1 MLARSQDIVSE
12 WSGISTGKKEDE
24 LLSVSV
30 LLTTLNDLYA
40 TIDFITA
47 SIGNLLWYV
56 LCVGLTV
63 QHTKMYIPRFSF
75 GSPSHIYLK

>member
-30 LLTTLNDLYA
+30 LLATLNDLYA

-56 LCVGLTV
+56 LYVGLTV

>member
-1 MLARSQDIVSE
+1 MLARSQDIVSK
-12 WSGISTGKKEDE
+12 WSGIFTGKKEDE

-40 TIDFITA
+40 TIDFINA
-47 SIGNLLWYV
+47 SIGNLLWYI
-56 LCVGLTV
+56 LYAGLTV
-63 QHTKMYIPRFSF
+63 QHAKMYIPRFSF